1 MNNKKQVKTQDKQG
15 VRCLKTT
22 SFKLFFFSRITGV
35 VSFSFRIALLSILCR
50 IFFCFP
56 LLYVVLC
63 IEHILCDFFL
73 SHEQTH
79 QNTYTNSHPR
89 HQAFFSYISS
99 FSIHTHTHRET
110 PIWQIRMLKVEPM
123 LCENSERS
131 FVSECFTL
139 TWYDTLN
146 FPVLYFDMKFVCC
159 FLYTFLSS
167 MLLFSHSTS
176 CFSCFFLHSAQSI
189 QP

>member
-1 MNNKKQVKTQDKQG
+1 MFLRGYHGYLFASIENKRDRIVIGGVSGASINLTDVTTLFIILLKHVLQFIDMNNKKQVKTQDKQG

-110 PIWQIRMLKVEPM
+110 PI
-123 LCENSERS
+123 
-131 FVSECFTL
+131 
-139 TWYDTLN
+139 
-146 FPVLYFDMKFVCC
+146 
-159 FLYTFLSS
+159 
-167 MLLFSHSTS
+167 
-176 CFSCFFLHSAQSI
+176 
-189 QP
+189 